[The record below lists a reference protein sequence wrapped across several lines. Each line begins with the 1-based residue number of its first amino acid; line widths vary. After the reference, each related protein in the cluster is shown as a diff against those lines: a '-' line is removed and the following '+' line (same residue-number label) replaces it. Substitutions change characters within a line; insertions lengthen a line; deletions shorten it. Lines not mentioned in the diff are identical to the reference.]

1 MNLYEEYHMKSSQ
14 IHKSSIDDHAYLE
27 IWKADQEFIKTRW
40 TITTFFMGGSFAL
53 FAYSFQIKPLGA
65 LAIRIFGL
73 FIYWFAVFIDTHFY
87 QHNKVLRRYLVYME
101 ESDRTSFDLQSKI
114 HEERKDK
121 SHRSTGKFLVA
132 LGILFALVII
142 ALYFLQI

>member
-1 MNLYEEYHMKSSQ
+1 MKSSQ

-73 FIYWFAVFIDTHFY
+73 FIYWFAVLIDRHFY
-87 QHNKVLRRYLVYME
+87 RHNKVLRDYLVYLE
-101 ESDRTSFDLQSKI
+101 ESGRTTLDLQSKI
-114 HEERKDK
+114 HERRKDK
-121 SHRSTGKFLVA
+121 SHRSTDKFLMA
-132 LGILFALVII
+132 LGILFALVIVG
-142 ALYFLQI
+142 LYFIRI